1 MDALVVISPKRMASD
16 TALAAARIRHGS
28 TVWRG
33 SIQGA
38 ALMTLSLLI
47 LPYPCKAEGS
57 WSASLGATSN
67 YVYRGISQTY
77 GGAAVQL
84 GASYQSALG
93 WFAGAWGSNVDP
105 YPGGESFQELDLYT
119 GIIRPLG
126 KDFTVQGTYTH
137 YAYLHD
143 PRPANY
149 DHDEVSVAVAYLDLI
164 AVSVSY
170 QPDSTSYSDLGFA
183 QRRSALAYELNAR
196 WPLPKGFAATA
207 GAGYYDLH
215 DLFGVGYWAG
225 DLGLSYVY
233 RRLTVGINRFFCDGT
248 AARLYEDASADG
260 TWAVSAVL
268 RF

>member
-1 MDALVVISPKRMASD
+1 MRYAPGGTESSQNSPS
-16 TALAAARIRHGS
+16 AAARIRHGS
-28 TVWRG
+28 AVWHG
-33 SIQGA
+33 STRCA
-38 ALMTLSLLI
+38 ALLTVALLL
-47 LPYPCKAEGS
+47 LPFPCDAEGS

-77 GGAAVQL
+77 GGGAVQL

-119 GIIRPLG
+119 GVIRPLG
-126 KDFTVQGTYTH
+126 NDFTVQGTYTH

-183 QRRSALAYELNAR
+183 QRRSALAYEVNAR

>member
-1 MDALVVISPKRMASD
+1 MDAQVVMSAKRMASD
-16 TALAAARIRHGS
+16 AARAAATTGGNPVRD
-28 TVWRG
+28 VVLWML
-33 SIQGA
+33 
-38 ALMTLSLLI
+38 ALLLP
-47 LPYPCKAEGS
+47 LPCAAEGS
-57 WSASLGATSN
+57 LSATLGATSN
-67 YVYRGISQTY
+67 YVFRGISQTS
-77 GGAAVQL
+77 GGGAVQL

-93 WFAGAWGSNVDP
+93 WFVGAWGSNVDP
-105 YPGGESFQELDLYT
+105 YPGGQSFEELDLYA
-119 GIIRPLG
+119 GVIRPIG

-137 YAYLHD
+137 YGYLHD
-143 PRPANY
+143 PRGANY
-149 DHDEVSVAVAYLDLI
+149 DHNEISVAIAYLDLI
-164 AVSVSY
+164 AASVSY

-183 QRRSALAYELNAR
+183 QSRSALAYEVTAR

-233 RRLTVGINRFFCDGT
+233 RRLTVGISRFFCDGT

-260 TWAVSAVL
+260 TWAVSAVW

>member
-1 MDALVVISPKRMASD
+1 MDAQVVMSPKRMASES
-16 TALAAARIRHGS
+16 ALAAATTGGNS
-28 TVWRG
+28 PG
-33 SIQGA
+33 GA
-38 ALMTLSLLI
+38 ALLTLALL
-47 LPYPCKAEGS
+47 LPYACAAEGS

-105 YPGGESFQELDLYT
+105 YPGGESFRELDFYT
-119 GIIRPLG
+119 GVIRPLG
-126 KDFTVQGTYTH
+126 QDFTVQGTYTH
-137 YAYLHD
+137 YGYLHD
-143 PRPANY
+143 PRSANY
-149 DHDEVSVAVAYLDLI
+149 DHNEVSVALAYLDLI
-164 AVSVSY
+164 AASVSY

-183 QRRSALAYELNAR
+183 QRRSALAYEITAR

-233 RRLTVGINRFFCDGT
+233 RRLTVGVSRFFCDST

-260 TWAVSAVL
+260 TWAVSAIW